1 MKAIEISPANGA
13 DLREYSPE
21 ETHRR
26 IEIQVGQASR
36 QSSTQGRDGSPQPS
50 QVSGATRRHPTRL
63 RLKNRAS
70 RRSAPTF
77 SSSRASAPPREISL
91 CVASFAPSHV
101 ALRAAFG
108 GLPGQRPLA
117 RVPVSSSA
125 FTLLEVL
132 VATAVLALMMT
143 FLFNLL
149 GSSAK
154 LWEIG
159 NKKIEGAQ
167 AARIGLNIMA
177 DKLMNAFAGNMTTYS
192 TSGAP
197 IFNIAPFLATPN
209 PTFGGQPTLTSN
221 NGAQNAAGSQR
232 LACVTFTGYSSAPY
246 EEAQFQSIY
255 LGIPRDPMRGNRYYL
270 IRGYQSGSSVDGGNF
285 YYRTNGTTGTV
296 DTNWEAGGPGFGFDP
311 IVDNCIRLKF
321 EYYGDEDLG
330 DENDPAYLPEWT
342 GTWSPTNPTDRL
354 PLGVLVTIS
363 VIDSK
368 TAEKIAAIKGSA
380 AVLTLQEIDNGL
392 SSSPSTD
399 VERLIAQGS
408 VTMSRFIPFNAN

>member
-1 MKAIEISPANGA
+1 
-13 DLREYSPE
+13 
-21 ETHRR
+21 
-26 IEIQVGQASR
+26 
-36 QSSTQGRDGSPQPS
+36 
-50 QVSGATRRHPTRL
+50 
-63 RLKNRAS
+63 
-70 RRSAPTF
+70 
-77 SSSRASAPPREISL
+77 
-91 CVASFAPSHV
+91 
-101 ALRAAFG
+101 
-108 GLPGQRPLA
+108 
-117 RVPVSSSA
+117 
-125 FTLLEVL
+125 
-132 VATAVLALMMT
+132 MMT

-159 NKKIEGAQ
+159 NKKIEAAQ
-167 AARIGLNIMA
+167 TARIGLNIMA

-232 LACVTFTGYSSAPY
+232 LACVTFTGDSSAPY

-255 LGIPRDPMRGNRYYL
+255 LGSRRDPMRGNRYYL
-270 IRGYQSGSSVDGGNF
+270 IRGYQGGSSVDDGNF

-296 DTNWEAGGPGFGFDP
+296 DTNWEAGGPGWGFDP

-321 EYYGDEDLG
+321 QYYGNQTSATG
-330 DENDPAYLPEWT
+330 TPEWIPNGDWT
-342 GTWSPTNPTDRL
+342 PRDRL
-354 PLGVLVTIS
+354 PLGVLVTLT
-363 VIDSK
+363 VLDSK
-368 TAEKIAAIKGSA
+368 TAEKIAAIKGSS
-380 AVLTLQEIDNGL
+380 AVLTQQEIDNGL
-392 SSSPSTD
+392 SSSPPATLSP